1 MRKNVAREI
10 KAESNIV
17 KLLLAKHRGIV
28 RFELN
33 VLESHKRQTM
43 IYRQTRSAPSVFRY
57 RLIGDT
63 ISVYWWSIRQTLTL
77 PRGSSISSHRQS
89 YLVIKKETKRF
100 CCWWQQ
106 NTAFDLVTKSQ
117 HQMKAALW
125 LEICPYGMNT

>member
-17 KLLLAKHRGIV
+17 KLLLAKH

-57 RLIGDT
+57 RLIAMFYQG
-63 ISVYWWSIRQTLTL
+63 IQSVCIDDQYVRRSHFLVVHRSHLTANL
-77 PRGSSISSHRQS
+77 ILS
-89 YLVIKKETKRF
+89 
-100 CCWWQQ
+100 
-106 NTAFDLVTKSQ
+106 
-117 HQMKAALW
+117 
-125 LEICPYGMNT
+125 

>member
-43 IYRQTRSAPSVFRY
+43 IYRQTSIPLSFDSYV
-57 RLIGDT
+57 LPGDT
-63 ISVYWWSIRQTLTL
+63 ISVY
-77 PRGSSISSHRQS
+77 
-89 YLVIKKETKRF
+89 
-100 CCWWQQ
+100 
-106 NTAFDLVTKSQ
+106 
-117 HQMKAALW
+117 
-125 LEICPYGMNT
+125 

>member
-57 RLIGDT
+57 RLIAIFYQG
-63 ISVYWWSIRQTLTL
+63 IQSVCIDDRYVRRSHFLVVHRSHLTANL
-77 PRGSSISSHRQS
+77 ILS
-89 YLVIKKETKRF
+89 
-100 CCWWQQ
+100 
-106 NTAFDLVTKSQ
+106 
-117 HQMKAALW
+117 
-125 LEICPYGMNT
+125 

>member
-10 KAESNIV
+10 KVESNIV

-57 RLIGDT
+57 RLIAMFYQR
-63 ISVYWWSIRQTLTL
+63 IQSVCIDDQYVRRSHFLVVHRSHLTANL
-77 PRGSSISSHRQS
+77 ILS
-89 YLVIKKETKRF
+89 
-100 CCWWQQ
+100 
-106 NTAFDLVTKSQ
+106 
-117 HQMKAALW
+117 
-125 LEICPYGMNT
+125 